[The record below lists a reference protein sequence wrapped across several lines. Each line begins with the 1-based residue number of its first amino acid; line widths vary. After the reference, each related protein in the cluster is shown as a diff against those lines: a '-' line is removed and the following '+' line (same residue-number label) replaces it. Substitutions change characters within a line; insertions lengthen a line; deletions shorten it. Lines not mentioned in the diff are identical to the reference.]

1 MYTCAKVGAVVFVEE
16 HINVLATAAI
26 ALMSAVFAMQC
37 SSEADRAV
45 MSEHLA
51 QGCPESAA
59 Y

>member
-1 MYTCAKVGAVVFVEE
+1 MAFTGG
-16 HINVLATAAI
+16 HTGMLATAEI

-51 QGCPESAA
+51 QGSLFRPTYEIRQ
-59 Y
+59 